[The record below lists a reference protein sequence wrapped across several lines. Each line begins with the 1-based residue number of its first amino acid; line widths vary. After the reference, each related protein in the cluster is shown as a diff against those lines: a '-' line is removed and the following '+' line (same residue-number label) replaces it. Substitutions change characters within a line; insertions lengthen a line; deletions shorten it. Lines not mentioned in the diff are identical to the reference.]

1 MSLKEK
7 MLVAFAPL
15 DSFSLG
21 QSHETLPLICIA
33 IRAFKTWLKLNVSL
47 ALVVV
52 YSKIYL
58 E

>member
-1 MSLKEK
+1 

-15 DSFSLG
+15 DSLSLG

-33 IRAFKTWLKLNVSL
+33 IVAFKTWLKLNVSL
-47 ALVVV
+47 ALVVA